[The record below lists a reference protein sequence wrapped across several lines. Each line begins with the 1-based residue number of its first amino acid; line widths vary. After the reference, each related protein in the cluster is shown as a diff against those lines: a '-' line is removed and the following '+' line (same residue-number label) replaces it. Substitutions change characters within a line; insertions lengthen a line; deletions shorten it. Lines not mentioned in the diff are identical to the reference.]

1 MVLDSKYD
9 TYEINIWVTL
19 GFLHAF
25 TFQTWVG
32 AMVESRETRLVF
44 NEDPTEKPFRAE
56 EVFNRL
62 LAAPEVMGDGRW

>member
-1 MVLDSKYD
+1 MLLRFKRGS
-9 TYEINIWVTL
+9 EPW
-19 GFLHAF
+19 
-25 TFQTWVG
+25 W
-32 AMVESRETRLVF
+32 ESRESRLVF